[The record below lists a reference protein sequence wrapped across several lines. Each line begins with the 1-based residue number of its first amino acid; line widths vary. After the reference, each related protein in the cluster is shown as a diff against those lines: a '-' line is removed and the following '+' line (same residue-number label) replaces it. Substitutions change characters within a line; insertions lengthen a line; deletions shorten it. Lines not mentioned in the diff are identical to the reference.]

1 MIALTPSFLTSSL
14 TFLLVN
20 MQMSKH
26 YFSLF
31 SIWWPFCAEEV
42 SNWFQ
47 VLSFG
52 LLLLLLSLSL
62 ERSLGNNR
70 ANARGVREG
79 GRGRAGGG
87 GRPSCPYRCPP
98 CKLAGS
104 KPEYSHK
111 QHRDRLDSTTP
122 NWTGLKYTGFKGSAE
137 LNILKSWEDKNNL
150 RMFWCVLFYKI
161 KYSNNTKI

>member
-87 GRPSCPYRCPP
+87 GEAQLSLPLPS
-98 CKLAGS
+98 L
-104 KPEYSHK
+104 
-111 QHRDRLDSTTP
+111 
-122 NWTGLKYTGFKGSAE
+122 
-137 LNILKSWEDKNNL
+137 
-150 RMFWCVLFYKI
+150 
-161 KYSNNTKI
+161 